1 MNIRSSIYEG
11 GIYDPIFIQEDKI
24 KVLVKKEGASRLIN
38 ILSAPSKDKIIFDL
52 KSVIPLHVE
61 AIRSKLKCQPL
72 MAKLSIE
79 GERLKIRIGEKH
91 GVKLSSLAVSEG
103 QYTPWTLFRVSE
115 LGANYTMLEPLDSAK
130 DFKKMNGLK
139 IKFLEEM

>member
-1 MNIRSSIYEG
+1 MNE
-11 GIYDPIFIQEDKI
+11 
-24 KVLVKKEGASRLIN
+24 
-38 ILSAPSKDKIIFDL
+38 IIFDL
-52 KSVIPLHVE
+52 KSVIPLHVD

-72 MAKLSIE
+72 MAKLSVE
-79 GERLKIRIGEKH
+79 GERLKIKIGEKH

-115 LGANYTMLEPLDSAK
+115 LGTNYTMLEPLDSAK
-130 DFKKMNGLK
+130 DFRQMIGLK

>member
-1 MNIRSSIYEG
+1 MSVNDYKKALSKSRS
-11 GIYDPIFIQEDKI
+11 
-24 KVLVKKEGASRLIN
+24 N
-38 ILSAPSKDKIIFDL
+38 SAYLLNSKA
-52 KSVIPLHVE
+52 PH
-61 AIRSKLKCQPL
+61 AIRSKLNCQPL

-79 GERLKIRIGEKH
+79 GERLKIKIGEKH

-115 LGANYTMLEPLDSAK
+115 LGTDYTMLEPLDSAK
-130 DFKKMNGLK
+130 DFRQMIGLK